1 MVPVLVMKPRRL
13 LHTALPLTAL
23 AVLAAVCPQ
32 ARAAEHITLRN
43 GFEFDCLHH
52 EPAGDRIR
60 LYLIPSAP
68 AGAPTQADAG
78 YIEVSAA
85 SVLRVDIVPDP
96 PPSPAASS
104 LSSQSALLL
113 SSRSAHLLSS
123 QSALLLS
130 SRSAH
135 LLSSQSALLLSSRS
149 AHLLS
154 SQSALLLSSRSA
166 LLLSSRSAAEGSAS
180 PPTPADIPQLLA
192 RAGTQHN
199 IDTDLLASIVHAE
212 SNGNPRAVSRAG
224 AQGLMQLMPSTA
236 STLNVHN
243 AFAADQNI
251 SGGTTYLDQ
260 LLTRYH
266 DDLRLAVAAYNAGP
280 AAVDRYH
287 GIPPYAET
295 RAYVARVVRE
305 FNRRKL
311 ASAAASVPAASRPVS
326 HPTTI
331 AAN

>member
-104 LSSQSALLL
+104 
-113 SSRSAHLLSS
+113 LSS

>member
-1 MVPVLVMKPRRL
+1 MLR
-13 LHTALPLTAL
+13 TALPLTAL
-23 AVLAAVCPQ
+23 AVLATLCLQ

-52 EPAGDRIR
+52 EPAGDRVR

-96 PPSPAASS
+96 PPSPATSS

-130 SRSAH
+130 SRSAV
-135 LLSSQSALLLSSRS
+135 LLSSRS
-149 AHLLS
+149 AV
-154 SQSALLLSSRSA
+154 
-166 LLLSSRSAAEGSAS
+166 LLSSRSAAEGSAS